1 MCWKVQSEP
10 RLNQSEELV
19 INISE
24 KEKSAETDDGVCFA
38 AGDILLK
45 KRCWRESKDNG
56 KI

>member
-1 MCWKVQSEP
+1 
-10 RLNQSEELV
+10 LNQSEELV

-38 AGDILLK
+38 AGDIFLKKIK
-45 KRCWRESKDNG
+45 KRCWRESKDKG